1 MTSSSQVTEI
11 VRLPEGSR
19 VLGDYVT
26 GSIENGNLRL
36 DVWRVG
42 AEVIDLPEPRDSVI
56 GDFTDDRTINVDDI
70 TRLCQEIN
78 VPRRSLDFDMNNDN
92 RVDRGDL
99 DTLVHDLLETSYGDA
114 NLDGQFDSDDIVNMF
129 IAGRYLTTSR
139 DPTTWDQGDWNC
151 DGVFDQ
157 HDIVEAFIDSGY
169 VGAANANSANE
180 TPAIS
185 VLGAA
190 IDQDDKSTAPNFSVS
205 TTLPRVQRFVARR
218 AAALEAPS
226 HDAVFVDHTNLD
238 DRVVPQ
244 ASRKTLPNPYP
255 RDDSCNC

>member
-139 DPTTWDQGDWNC
+139 DPTTWDQGD
-151 DGVFDQ
+151 
-157 HDIVEAFIDSGY
+157 
-169 VGAANANSANE
+169 
-180 TPAIS
+180 
-185 VLGAA
+185 
-190 IDQDDKSTAPNFSVS
+190 
-205 TTLPRVQRFVARR
+205 
-218 AAALEAPS
+218 
-226 HDAVFVDHTNLD
+226 
-238 DRVVPQ
+238 
-244 ASRKTLPNPYP
+244 
-255 RDDSCNC
+255 